1 MVLKKNVNKALMV
14 LKEMK
19 EADVK
24 ADSVTFSY
32 LINYCDQ
39 EEAIAEV
46 IKLYIVLNIEEYIY
60 NLFLFYS
67 CSKYYKEMKQA
78 GVHASKHIY
87 MSLIKAYASCKQFEK
102 ANQVG
107 MRLIKSSQMIIF
119 IN

>member
-46 IKLYIVLNIEEYIY
+46 IILYLMHAYIVVKDE
-60 NLFLFYS
+60 
-67 CSKYYKEMKQA
+67 
-78 GVHASKHIY
+78 
-87 MSLIKAYASCKQFEK
+87 
-102 ANQVG
+102 
-107 MRLIKSSQMIIF
+107 
-119 IN
+119 